1 MVEQRSGRTKVS
13 NQGIYIRLFF
23 SGHPTAFNFAYLW
36 YRAMDTARNGST
48 ADEDRIEEARLCP
61 ALRFSKHANFLPQG
75 IRAYS
80 DSVGSGPKVADIR
93 SSDQLELAKNVPMAR
108 EGDSL
113 SANPGPVARSG
124 TTGQPPRFLSFGERV
139 KYLDSCLQDLRSPF
153 VPTFHSAA

>member
-93 SSDQLELAKNVPMAR
+93 SSDQLELAKNVPMVR
-108 EGDSL
+108 ERAIRFRQTPVRL
-113 SANPGPVARSG
+113 REAGPRASHQGFFRLGS
-124 TTGQPPRFLSFGERV
+124 E
-139 KYLDSCLQDLRSPF
+139 
-153 VPTFHSAA
+153 